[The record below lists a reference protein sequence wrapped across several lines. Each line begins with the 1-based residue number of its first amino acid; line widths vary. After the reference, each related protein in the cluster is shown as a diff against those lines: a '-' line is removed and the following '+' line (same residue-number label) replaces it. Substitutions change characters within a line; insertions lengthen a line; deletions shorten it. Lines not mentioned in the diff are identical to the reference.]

1 MPGKNDIAPP
11 ASKPTAP
18 QAAIT
23 GAVTPTAAKPKAN
36 EPNANPAPII
46 EIAAPG
52 LTPGILLSILSKPT
66 NPLPIPVV
74 IAS

>member
-36 EPNANPAPII
+36 EPNANPAPYH
-46 EIAAPG
+46 
-52 LTPGILLSILSKPT
+52 
-66 NPLPIPVV
+66 
-74 IAS
+74 